1 MSQENV
7 ERMKLFYERLNEGGI
22 AAVLALFD
30 PNVEWWTRA
39 DNPETAVVKGHNG
52 VSGLWAEITDVLE
65 ELRVEPTEIIDAGE
79 YVVVS
84 LHQVARTRGMRIEQ
98 REVHVIRLRDGSVIE
113 IREYHEKD
121 EALKAIGLGG

>member
-22 AAVLALFD
+22 AAVLTLFD

-39 DNPETAVVKGHNG
+39 DSPETAVVKGHDG
-52 VSGLWAEITDVLE
+52 VSALWSEITDVLE
-65 ELRVEPTEIIDAGE
+65 ELRVEPTQIIDAGE

-84 LHQVARTRGMRIEQ
+84 LHQVAHTRGMRIEQ
-98 REVHVIRLRDGSVIE
+98 HEVHVIRLRDGSVVE

-121 EALKAIGLGG
+121 EALNAIGLGG

>member
-7 ERMKLFYERLNEGGI
+7 ERMELFYERLNEGGI
-22 AAVLALFD
+22 AAVPTLLD

-39 DNPETAVVKGHNG
+39 DNPDTAVVKGHDG
-52 VSGLWAEITDVLE
+52 VSALWAEITDVLE

-84 LHQVARTRGMRIEQ
+84 LHQVARTRGVRIEQ
-98 REVHVIRLRDGSVIE
+98 HEVHVIRLRDGSVIE